1 MHTEKFLQYIQI
13 EKRYSTNTLVSYK
26 KDLEQFQVFLR
37 MHYADVPLDR
47 VVYHQVRSW
56 VVYLMQEGINPR
68 SINRK
73 LSTLRSFY
81 KFLLRTRVIKQNPMQ
96 GLQGPKTSK
105 RNPTFVPESGMEQ
118 LLDKLIFPE
127 GFEGVRD
134 RALLETFYFTGIRR
148 AELMGIREEDIDFEM
163 HTLKVLGKR
172 NKERLVP
179 LSPVLEKLLKT
190 YMQEKNNAGFHSEH
204 LFVDNKGRPVHA
216 RFVYSIVNKYLSAV
230 TTIERKSPHILRHTF
245 ATHMLNNGAELNAIK
260 EIMGHA
266 SLAATQV
273 YTHNSLEK
281 LKKVHKK
288 AHPRSRLG
296 A

>member
-1 MHTEKFLQYIQI
+1 MHIENFLQFIQI
-13 EKRYSTNTLVSYK
+13 EKRYSMNTLLSYK
-26 KDLEQFQVFLR
+26 KDLEQFQVFL
-37 MHYADVPLDR
+37 HLQYDDVPLEQ
-47 VVYHQVRSW
+47 VVFHQVRSW
-56 VVYLMQEGINPR
+56 VVYLMQEGVNPR

-73 LSTLRSFY
+73 LSTLRTFY
-81 KFLLRTRVIKQNPMQ
+81 KFLIRTGVIQQNPMQ

-105 RNPTFVPESGMEQ
+105 RNPSFVPESAMEQ
-118 LLDKLIFPE
+118 LLDKLVFPE

-134 RALLETFYFTGIRR
+134 RAILETFYFTGIRR
-148 AELMGIREEDIDFEM
+148 AELMGIQEQDINFGM

-172 NKERLVP
+172 NKERLIP
-179 LSPVLEKLLKT
+179 LSPVLEELLKT
-190 YMQEKNNAGFHSEH
+190 YIREKSEAGFSSEN
-204 LFVDNKGRPVHA
+204 LFVDNKGRPIQA
-216 RFVYSIVNKYLSAV
+216 RFVYSLVNKYLSAV

-281 LKKVHKK
+281 LKQVHKK
-288 AHPRSRLG
+288 AHPRSK
-296 A
+296 

>member
-1 MHTEKFLQYIQI
+1 MHTEKFLQFIQI
-13 EKRYSTNTLVSYK
+13 EKRYSENTLLSYK
-26 KDLEQFQVFLR
+26 KDLEQFQVFL
-37 MHYADVPLDR
+37 HLQYGDVQPEQA
-47 VVYHQVRSW
+47 VFHQVRSW
-56 VVYLMQEGINPR
+56 VVYLMQEGVNPR

-81 KFLLRTRVIKQNPMQ
+81 KYLLRTGVIQQNPMQ

-105 RNPTFVPESGMEQ
+105 RNPPFVPESGMAQ
-118 LLDKLIFPE
+118 LLDKLVFPE

-134 RALLETFYFTGIRR
+134 RTLLETFYFTGIRR
-148 AELMGIREEDIDFEM
+148 AELMGIREKDIDFGM

-172 NKERLVP
+172 NKERLIP
-179 LSPVLEKLLKT
+179 LSPVLEEQLKK
-190 YMQEKNNAGFHSEH
+190 YIREKSEAGFVSEN
-204 LFVDNKGRPVHA
+204 LFVDNKGRPVQA
-216 RFVYSIVNKYLSAV
+216 RFVYSLVNKYLSAV

-281 LKKVHKK
+281 LKQVHKK
-288 AHPRSRLG
+288 AHPRSK
-296 A
+296 

>member
-1 MHTEKFLQYIQI
+1 MFTEKFLQYIQI
-13 EKRYSTNTLVSYK
+13 EKRYSTNTLLSYK

-37 MHYADVPLDR
+37 MQYADVPLEH
-47 VVYHQVRSW
+47 VVYHHVRSW

-73 LSTLRSFY
+73 ISTLRSLY
-81 KFLLRTRVIKQNPMQ
+81 KFLLRTGVIKQNPMQ

-105 RNPTFVPESGMEQ
+105 RNPSFVPETGMEQ
-118 LLDKLIFPE
+118 LLEKFVFPE

-134 RALLETFYFTGIRR
+134 RTLLETFYFTGIRR
-148 AELMGIREEDIDFEM
+148 AELMGIREADIDFGM

-172 NKERLVP
+172 NKERLIP

-190 YMQEKNNAGFHSEH
+190 YLQEKINAGFHSEL
-204 LFVDNKGRPVHA
+204 LFVDNKGRPVQA

-281 LKKVHKK
+281 LKQVHKK
-288 AHPRSRLG
+288 AHPRSK
-296 A
+296 

>member
-1 MHTEKFLQYIQI
+1 MHIENFLQFIQI
-13 EKRYSTNTLVSYK
+13 EKRYSVNTLLSYK
-26 KDLEQFQVFLR
+26 KDLEQFQVFL
-37 MHYADVPLDR
+37 HLQYDDVPLEQ
-47 VVYHQVRSW
+47 VVFHQVRSW
-56 VVYLMQEGINPR
+56 VVYLMQEGVNPR

-73 LSTLRSFY
+73 LSTLRTFY
-81 KFLLRTRVIKQNPMQ
+81 KFLIRTGVIQQNPMQ

-105 RNPTFVPESGMEQ
+105 RNPSFVPESAMEQ
-118 LLDKLIFPE
+118 LLDKLVFPE

-134 RALLETFYFTGIRR
+134 RAILETFYFTGIRR
-148 AELMGIREEDIDFEM
+148 AELMGIQEQDINFGM

-172 NKERLVP
+172 NKERLIP
-179 LSPVLEKLLKT
+179 LSPVLEELLKT
-190 YMQEKNNAGFHSEH
+190 YIREKSEAGFSSEN
-204 LFVDNKGRPVHA
+204 LFVDNKGRPIQA
-216 RFVYSIVNKYLSAV
+216 RFVYSLVNKYLSAV

-281 LKKVHKK
+281 LKQVHKK
-288 AHPRSRLG
+288 AHPRSK
-296 A
+296 

>member
-1 MHTEKFLQYIQI
+1 MYTDKFLQFIQI
-13 EKRYSTNTLVSYK
+13 EKRYSPNTLLSYK
-26 KDLEQFQVFLR
+26 KDLEQFQVFL
-37 MHYADVPLDR
+37 HLQYSDILLEQAAF
-47 VVYHQVRSW
+47 HQVRSW
-56 VVYLMQEGINPR
+56 VVYLMQEGVSPR

-81 KFLLRTRVIKQNPMQ
+81 KYLLRTGVIQQNPMQ

-105 RNPTFVPESGMEQ
+105 RNPSFVPESGMEQ
-118 LLDKLIFPE
+118 LLDKLVFPE

-134 RALLETFYFTGIRR
+134 RVLLETFYFTGIRR
-148 AELMGIREEDIDFEM
+148 AELMGIREQDIDFGM

-172 NKERLVP
+172 NKERIIP
-179 LSPVLEKLLKT
+179 LSPVLEEQLKA
-190 YMQEKNNAGFHSEH
+190 YIREKHASGYTSEEK
-204 LFVDNKGRPVHA
+204 LFVDNKGKPVQA
-216 RFVYSIVNKYLSAV
+216 RFVYSLVNKYLSAV
-230 TTIERKSPHILRHTF
+230 TTIDRKSPHILRHTF

-281 LKKVHKK
+281 LKQVHKK
-288 AHPRSRLG
+288 AHPRSKE
-296 A
+296 